1 MRNQKRNHR
10 GARALTLAPLP
21 TRRYT
26 VQCGC
31 AFHADCLVRHLA
43 AAAAG
48 EETKEAPGLDIALE
62 VPEGAV
68 CPSCS
73 APIVVDLAPPWQS
86 WFSTKV

>member
-1 MRNQKRNHR
+1 
-10 GARALTLAPLP
+10 
-21 TRRYT
+21 
-26 VQCGC
+26 
-31 AFHADCLVRHLA
+31 VRHLA

-68 CPSCS
+68 CPSCN